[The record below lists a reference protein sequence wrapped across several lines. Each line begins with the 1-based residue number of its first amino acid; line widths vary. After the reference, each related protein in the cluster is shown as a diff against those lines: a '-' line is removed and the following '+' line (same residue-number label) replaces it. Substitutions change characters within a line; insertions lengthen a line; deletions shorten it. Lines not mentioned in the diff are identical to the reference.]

1 MDARVAIVGAGP
13 AGALLAY
20 LLSSR
25 GIIAAN
31 VLVPAFRGHG
41 DPDEAASR
49 VEGLRG
55 PEIDRIQRIAAMPP
69 RLVMGQTVL
78 HEAIRRGVALLAA
91 SRATLPVARRGAAI
105 FLDGVS
111 NVRLTV

>member
-1 MDARVAIVGAGP
+1 LIGDAAHTMSPVGAQGLNL
-13 AGALLAY
+13 ALRDA
-20 LLSSR
+20 
-25 GIIAAN
+25 IIAAN

-49 VEGLRG
+49 VESLRG
-55 PEIDRIQRIAAMPP
+55 PEIDRIQRIAAVPP

-78 HEAIRRGVALLAA
+78 HEAVRRGVALLAG
-91 SRATLPVARRGAAI
+91 SRVTLAAARRGAAI